1 MAKHRCHSIEFNDI
15 SRNLTR
21 EAGAF
26 DEDVR
31 AAWDQGGPSAPRRT
45 TLHDGQDGL
54 DFPTLAISGVISE
67 FARLAGPPAHFLAA
81 GCCQDDA
88 YRVAFLRRDQAIEAE
103 AFTAEAVVALAV
115 VTRVGDELIEGHDGR
130 GGGHERHEVAE
141 VAARA
146 RANALG
152 HQHLRPDP

>member
-67 FARLAGPPAHFLAA
+67 FARLAGPPAFPSGRVLS
-81 GCCQDDA
+81 GRRLSSGVSSPGSS
-88 YRVAFLRRDQAIEAE
+88 YR
-103 AFTAEAVVALAV
+103 
-115 VTRVGDELIEGHDGR
+115 GR
-130 GGGHERHEVAE
+130 GVHGRSGGCPRG
-141 VAARA
+141 RNP
-146 RANALG
+146 R
-152 HQHLRPDP
+152 RR